1 MKNFTK
7 LLILVLC
14 LSAGVVKA
22 QTRLSSHPSA
32 SATIYLDF
40 DGHYVQYAFWNGS
53 QPIDCAPSGLSTQKI
68 NEIFNRVAEDFR
80 PFDINITTDS
90 TVFHAAP
97 LNHRMRV
104 IVTPTSAWSPG
115 VGGIAYVGS
124 FTWGDDAPAFVFTD
138 RLSNNAKYIAE
149 CITHETGHTI
159 GLSHQSTYNESCD
172 LVDIY
177 AMGAGTGETSWA
189 PVMGN
194 SYYRNMTVWNEGPT
208 PYGCS
213 LVQDNLT
220 IITTYNG
227 FGYREDDFDN
237 HIDETAFQLET
248 NFSID
253 GIITTNTDKDVFR
266 YTHEADGSLHIEAK
280 PFGLNNSSNGANLD
294 VMLELFDEHGN
305 IIAQYNPEEKMNV
318 SVDTVL
324 SAGIYYIVVSGAGNS
339 NISNYGSL
347 GSYTLTGARG
357 ALPIRSI
364 TLSGNTDNKMHN
376 LRWNVIADEP
386 VISQTIEYST
396 NGVSFQPLTT
406 IMGVQNTYSYM
417 PSANEVVFYRVKVK
431 TVVNETGYSN
441 TIALRA
447 TEKSKLAQVS
457 TLVREEISVQ
467 STQAFK
473 YMLTDINGRVIKT
486 GNGIAGENSI
496 RFTNQTS
503 GVYILKMVSENN
515 KQIER
520 IIKQ

>member
-14 LSAGVVKA
+14 LCSGVAQA
-22 QTRLSSHPSA
+22 QTRLSSHPTA
-32 SATIYLDF
+32 AATIYLDF
-40 DGHYVQYAFWNGS
+40 DGHYVQYPFWNGS
-53 QPIDCAPSGLSTQKI
+53 MPLDCAPSGLSAQKI
-68 NEIFNRVAEDFR
+68 NEIFHRVAEDFR

-97 LNHRMRV
+97 LNMRMRV

-159 GLSHQSTYNESCD
+159 GLSHQSTYNESCE
-172 LVDIY
+172 LIDIY

-208 PYGCS
+208 QYGCS

-227 FGYREDDFDN
+227 FGYREDDYEN
-237 HIDETAFQLET
+237 NINESAFQLET

-253 GIITTNTDKDVFR
+253 GIITTNTDRDVFR
-266 YTHEADGSLHIEAK
+266 YTHEFDGSLHLEAK
-280 PFGLNNSSNGANLD
+280 PFGLNNSTNGANLD
-294 VMLELFDEHGN
+294 VMLELYDEHGN
-305 IIAQYNPEEKMNV
+305 IVSVFNPEVTMSV
-318 SVDTVL
+318 TVDTVL
-324 SAGIYYIVVSGAGNS
+324 SAGIYYIVITGAGNA

-364 TLSGNTDNKMHN
+364 TLGGNTDNKMHN
-376 LRWNVIADEP
+376 LSWNVIADEP

-396 NGVSFQPLTT
+396 NGVNFQTLAT
-406 IMGVQNTYSYM
+406 ISGSQRTYSYT
-417 PSANEVVFYRVKVK
+417 PSAHEVVFYRVKVR
-431 TVVNETGYSN
+431 TTVNETGYSN
-441 TIALRA
+441 TIALRV
-447 TEKSKLAQVS
+447 TQKTKLATVS
-457 TLVREEISVQ
+457 TLVREEIAVQ
-467 STQAFK
+467 ATQSFK
-473 YMLTDINGRVIKT
+473 YILTDINGRVIKT
-486 GNGIAGENSI
+486 GNGNAGENRI